1 VADLTA
7 LLQGGGQ
14 NSLSAVFAD
23 LAAVAQ
29 AAGVHNNGVSTLLT
43 DLLVGAAG
51 QPGGGISGSPGEQG
65 ANEQAAVVQ
74 HHDFALL
81 WH

>member
-14 NSLSAVFAD
+14 NSLAAVFAD
-23 LAAVAQ
+23 LQAVAQ
-29 AAGVHNNGVSTLLT
+29 AAGVQNNGVTTLLT

-51 QPGGGISGSPGEQG
+51 QPGSGAASSGDPGP
-65 ANEQAAVVQ
+65 ADPAPV
-74 HHDFALL
+74 HHHGFEHM
-81 WH
+81 WHH